1 MSRTLKAA
9 EPGAS
14 IELIDGAEVVW
25 QVDSYEDEYRAVRE
39 GAALSDL
46 SGAGPLRVAG
56 SDAAAALN
64 AVLTRDVE
72 LLVPEQTQASLVLA
86 PDGRP
91 LDAVVVL
98 ALAPDEYL
106 VTCGPGRGPTVS
118 EAVRAA
124 SPGAEAEIEDLAESM
139 AVFSV
144 EGPESWRAV
153 DAVLGEDFVGLAY
166 GSLLPGEVDGAE
178 ILVARI
184 GVTGEYGY
192 TLFLPQPLAPRL
204 WRALARHARP
214 IGRRALETAM
224 LEVRHPLPHR
234 ELSADS
240 TVLTAG
246 LNWLVD
252 RTKPEFVGRAVLLA
266 LDPAEGMRPLG
277 FRADPGAVAAGEPL
291 FVEGERVGHVVYV
304 VEDPG
309 LGGQLGLAAVDRGW
323 QAAGL
328 EFTAAAGAIT
338 RTLAAPYVV
347 PRSWTT

>member
-139 AVFSV
+139 AVFS
-144 EGPESWRAV
+144 
-153 DAVLGEDFVGLAY
+153 
-166 GSLLPGEVDGAE
+166 
-178 ILVARI
+178 AR
-184 GVTGEYGY
+184 
-192 TLFLPQPLAPRL
+192 
-204 WRALARHARP
+204 
-214 IGRRALETAM
+214 
-224 LEVRHPLPHR
+224 
-234 ELSADS
+234 
-240 TVLTAG
+240 
-246 LNWLVD
+246 D
-252 RTKPEFVGRAVLLA
+252 RN
-266 LDPAEGMRPLG
+266 
-277 FRADPGAVAAGEPL
+277 PGARWTRCSA
-291 FVEGERVGHVVYV
+291 RTSS
-304 VEDPG
+304 
-309 LGGQLGLAAVDRGW
+309 GW
-323 QAAGL
+323 P
-328 EFTAAAGAIT
+328 TAACCRGRSTA
-338 RTLAAPYVV
+338 R
-347 PRSWTT
+347 RSWSPGSG